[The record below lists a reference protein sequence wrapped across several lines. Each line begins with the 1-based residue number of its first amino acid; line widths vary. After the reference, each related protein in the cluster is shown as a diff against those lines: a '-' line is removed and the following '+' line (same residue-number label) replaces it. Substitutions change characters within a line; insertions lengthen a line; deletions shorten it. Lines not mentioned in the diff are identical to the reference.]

1 MTHGQFLHSYDIV
14 ANVALPAGSKMPQ
27 APWPVIKIKEGT
39 MLKKLSFTAA
49 ALGLTTLPAFAHLN
63 PEEHGSFM
71 AGVSHPFFGAD
82 HILAM
87 VAVGIWASQIAF
99 AQNDRKA
106 LWIVPSAFVGTMAI
120 GFLLAVSG
128 LDLPFVEPAILASV
142 IGLGLLVAMA
152 AKLPTAAAAAVVG
165 IFALF
170 HGHAHGGELGSAG
183 ALQFGIGF
191 MIATAILHAAGI
203 ALGLGIGR
211 FGNIAARAAGA
222 LTALAGLSLVF
233 GG

>member
-1 MTHGQFLHSYDIV
+1 
-14 ANVALPAGSKMPQ
+14 
-27 APWPVIKIKEGT
+27 
-39 MLKKLSFTAA
+39 MLKRLSLAAA

-99 AQNDRKA
+99 SRNDRKA
-106 LWIVPSAFVGTMAI
+106 LWIVPTAFVGTMAV
-120 GFLLAVSG
+120 GFLMAVYG
-128 LDLPFVEPAILASV
+128 IGLPFVEPAILASV

-152 AKLPTAAAAAVVG
+152 ARLPTATAAAIVG
-165 IFALF
+165 AFALF

-183 ALQFGIGF
+183 ALQFGVGF
-191 MIATAILHAAGI
+191 MIATAILHLAGI
-203 ALGLGIGR
+203 ALGLGIAR
-211 FGNIAARAAGA
+211 FGPVASRTVGA
-222 LTALAGLSLVF
+222 LTAIAGLSLAF